1 MNKNECKK
9 CVYYG
14 GKRKRKIICLNDR
27 CVKDT
32 ENRKAKKGA
41 NYGS

>member
-1 MNKNECKK
+1 MNKKECKK

-14 GKRKRKIICLNDR
+14 GKRKRKIICLNGR
-27 CVKDT
+27 CIKDT

-41 NYGS
+41 YYGS